1 MQTLDSLVSLNS
13 GVNLNRIQE
22 NKDENGRYYKVIKT
36 FNLTASGIEGNL
48 EEIFASDISQANLTS
63 IGNILIRLTPP
74 LNAFCITKEYE
85 GCIFPSLIATIK
97 VKPQVLLPEYLTYF
111 LNSKLSQTFF
121 QKRSQGTNA
130 MIIGLKDLRE
140 LKIHVP
146 TLKKQKQIVQFL
158 QESTKKIALLQEKI
172 QTEVSLQNA
181 RFKQLFIKGA
191 KS

>member
-1 MQTLDSLVSLNS
+1 MQTLDSLVILNS

-22 NKDENGRYYKVIKT
+22 SKDKNGKYYKVIKT
-36 FNLTASGIEGNL
+36 FNLTPSGIDGDL
-48 EEIFASDISQANLTS
+48 EEIFASDISQANLTN
-63 IGNILIRLTPP
+63 IGDILIRLTPP

-85 GCIFPSLIATIK
+85 GYLFPSLIAAIR
-97 VKPQVLLPEYLTYF
+97 VKPQVLLPEYLAYF
-111 LNSKLSQTFF
+111 LNSKLPQAFF
-121 QKRSQGTNA
+121 KKRSQGTNA
-130 MIIGLKDLRE
+130 MVIGLKDLKE

-172 QTEVSLQNA
+172 QTEISLQNT
-181 RFKQLFIKGA
+181 RLKQLFTKGA